1 MEEFKQR
8 LMQFARNQYD
18 MGQTKFEDYC
28 GINRGTISDI
38 KVNGPSALN
47 LQRIAVKCPELNL
60 NWLFRGDGQMLNPEP
75 SDEGATIKQPTVH
88 IGSAQTVNIGNWS
101 ELVELVKQMQK

>member
-18 MGQTKFEDYC
+18 MGQSKFEDYC

-47 LQRIAVKCPELNL
+47 LQRIAVKCPELNM
-60 NWLFRGDGQMLNPEP
+60 NWLFRGEGQMLNEAPDRSGAAIKP
-75 SDEGATIKQPTVH
+75 SVEVHTIH
-88 IGSAQTVNIGNWS
+88 TVNIGNWS
-101 ELVELVKQMQK
+101 ELVELVKGLQK

>member
-1 MEEFKQR
+1 MEDFKQR

-60 NWLFRGDGQMLNPEP
+60 NWLFRGEGDMLISETRTKPNK
-75 SDEGATIKQPTVH
+75 TTPTVEVHH
-88 IGSAQTVNIGNWS
+88 IQTVNIGNWQ
-101 ELVELVKQMQK
+101 ELVELIKEKQ